1 MRRPATAQRL
11 VGRAHHLQVTPF
23 VSQADYLGMVE
34 YFLTT
39 NEAFLRGMGVEPHK
53 LPSREAWL
61 ERLLPDLA
69 RPDGQ
74 KQTFYL
80 GWDCDEVR
88 IGHCNVN
95 QLRYGEHAYVHLHLW
110 DAPSRRAGL
119 GTELLRRSI
128 RVFFQRFDLQ
138 SLYCE
143 PYAENAAPNRVL
155 TKAGFRFVRRYRTT
169 PGLINFE
176 QEVNRYVMDRAALG
190 DPGNLG
196 A

>member
-1 MRRPATAQRL
+1 MTAAWSQQL
-11 VGRAHHLQVTPF
+11 STQNGSTPLAVTPF
-23 VSQADYLGMVE
+23 SCAADYAGVLD
-34 YFLTT
+34 YFLGAD
-39 NEAFLRGMGVEPHK
+39 ESYLRGMGVDPQR
-53 LPSREAWL
+53 LPQRAAWL
-61 ERLLPDLA
+61 ARLLPDLT
-69 RPDGQ
+69 RPDEH

-80 GWDCDEVR
+80 GWDYQGRRV
-88 IGHCNVN
+88 GHCNVN
-95 QLRYGEHAYVHLHLW
+95 QLLYGECAYVHLHLW
-110 DAPSRRAGL
+110 DAQIRRAGL

-155 TKAGFRFVRRYRTT
+155 TKAGFRWLKRYRTT

-176 QEVNRYVMDRAALG
+176 QEVNRYVMDRSAVG
-190 DPGNLG
+190 DLG